1 MVRFDDLPAKAT
13 RRDPVAGA
21 GDGWAGTRIGLRLIA
36 ALRADFGERLT
47 TSQAIREHHG
57 KDESAFPIAP
67 PDAVVFPHTTEECVT
82 IVKLCAAHG
91 TNIIPYGVGT
101 SLEGHVLALHGGICV
116 DMSRMNNIVAVNVE
130 DLDCTVQAGVTRK
143 QLNLHLQHTG
153 LFFPIDPG
161 ADATLAGM
169 AATRASG
176 TNAVRYGT
184 MRENVLGL
192 TVVLADGRVIKTG
205 GRSRKSAAG
214 YDLTRLFVGSE
225 GTLGLITEVTL
236 RLYPQPEAASAATC
250 AFPTID
256 AAVRTVIQ
264 TIQLGVPI
272 ARCELLDAL
281 TIKAVNAHSKLGL
294 REAPMLFCEFHGS
307 AASVKEQA
315 ETVQAIAREQG
326 GMDFEWATK
335 QEDRTRLWQARHDAY
350 PACLRLKPGGRA
362 MSTDVCVPI
371 SRLAECIAD
380 TNKDLQDTTI
390 PIALFGH
397 VGDGNFHLA
406 IMVDPNNPADLLEAE
421 RVNHSVVSRALA
433 MGGTCTGE
441 HGIGF
446 GKLDFLDAEHGDAVS
461 VMAAIKQSLDPHNVF
476 NRGKVVR
483 IYK

>member
-1 MVRFDDLPAKAT
+1 MNHPEPLHAPCPPA
-13 RRDPVAGA
+13 
-21 GDGWAGTRIGLRLIA
+21 LIA
-36 ALRADFGERLT
+36 ALQQRFGERFT
-47 TSQAIREHHG
+47 TTQAMREHHG

-67 PDAVVFPHTTEECVT
+67 PDGVVFPQSAEECVE
-82 IVKLCAAHG
+82 IVRLAAAHD
-91 TNIIPYGVGT
+91 TNLIPYGVGT
-101 SLEGHVLALHGGICV
+101 SLEGHVLAIHGGICV
-116 DMSRMNNIVAVNVE
+116 DMSRMNKILAVNVD

-143 QLNLHLQHTG
+143 QLNQHLQHTG

-192 TVVLADGRVIKTG
+192 TVILADGRVIKTG
-205 GRSRKSAAG
+205 GRARKSAAG
-214 YDLTRLFVGSE
+214 YDLTRLVVGSE

-236 RLYPQPEAASAATC
+236 KLYPQPEAASATVC
-250 AFPTID
+250 AFPTLD

-272 ARCELLDAL
+272 ARCELLDAV
-281 TIKAVNAHSKLGL
+281 TIKAVNLHSKLGL

-307 AASVKEQA
+307 PASVKEQA
-315 ETVQAIAREQG
+315 ETVQGIAREHG
-326 GMDFEWATK
+326 GMDFEWSTR

-371 SRLAECIAD
+371 SKLADCVAE
-380 TNKDLQDTTI
+380 THRDLQGTTI

-406 IMVDPNNPADLLEAE
+406 ITVDPNNPHDLEEAE
-421 RVNHSVVSRALA
+421 RVNRNVVARALA

-446 GKLDFLDAEHGDAVS
+446 GKLDFLDAEHGNAVP
-461 VMAAIKQSLDPHNVF
+461 VMHAIKHALDPRNVF

-483 IYK
+483 YAG

>member
-1 MVRFDDLPAKAT
+1 MNRPAAT
-13 RRDPVAGA
+13 EP
-21 GDGWAGTRIGLRLIA
+21 LHQPLSA
-36 ALRADFGERLT
+36 ALLAALHATFGERFT
-47 TSQAIREHHG
+47 TAHAIREHHG
-57 KDESAFPIAP
+57 KDESAFPIAA
-67 PDAVVFPHTTEECVT
+67 PDAVVFPESTAECVA
-82 IVKLCAAHG
+82 IVKLCAAHN

-101 SLEGHVLALHGGICV
+101 SLEGHVLAIHGGICV
-116 DMSRMNNIVAVNVE
+116 DMSRMNNILAVNVD

-143 QLNLHLQHTG
+143 QLNQHLHHTG

-192 TVVLADGRVIKTG
+192 TVILADGRVIKTG

-250 AFPTID
+250 TFPTID

-281 TIKAVNAHSKLGL
+281 TIRAVNQHSKLGL
-294 REAPMLFCEFHGS
+294 REAPMLFCEFHGTS
-307 AASVKEQA
+307 ASVAEQA
-315 ETVQAIAREQG
+315 QTVQAIAKEQG

-371 SRLAECIAD
+371 SRLAECIAE
-380 TNKDLQDTTI
+380 TNKDLRDTTI

-406 IMVDPNNPADLLEAE
+406 IVVDPNNPDDLAEAE
-421 RVNHSVVSRALA
+421 RVNHNVVHRALA

-446 GKLDFLDAEHGDAVS
+446 GKLDFLDAEHGDAVT
-461 VMAAIKQSLDPHNVF
+461 VMRSIKQALDPRNLL
-476 NRGKVVR
+476 NRGKVIR
-483 IYK
+483 Y